1 MIILARLFLYLQ
13 KITTLHMIKKI
24 LKWFI
29 PDETR
34 TRYIAP
40 YIRNIKNTKRKHYAK
55 SGNSTQLFGPLTL
68 EPENIELEDY
78 TRLQPNIRVINAGG
92 KLIVKKYSAIG
103 AGTTIIAS
111 EHVPTVGLPQFAST
125 LHINDIKG
133 TVIIEEDA
141 WVGTESII
149 LSRSKIGRGAVVAAG
164 SVVTKPIPPYAVVA
178 GSPAK
183 VIAVRFSLEQVL
195 EHERILYP
203 PEERTPKAVLE
214 ELYSTVYK
222 DKKSL
227 GVSTMSSEDTI
238 TLNEYRKSIGMETY
252 EIH

>member
-1 MIILARLFLYLQ
+1 
-13 KITTLHMIKKI
+13 MIKKI

-40 YIRNIKNTKRKHYAK
+40 YIRNIKNTKRKNYAK
-55 SGNSTQLFGPLTL
+55 SGDHTQLFGPITL
-68 EPENIELEDY
+68 EPENVELEDY
-78 TRLQPNIRVINAGG
+78 TRLQPNVRVINAGG

-125 LHINDIKG
+125 LHINDVTA

-141 WVGTESII
+141 WIGTESII

-164 SVVTKPIPPYAVVA
+164 SVVTKPVPPYAVVA

-183 VIAVRFSLEQVL
+183 IIAARFSLEQVI
-195 EHERILYP
+195 EHEKILYP
-203 PEERTPKAVLE
+203 PEERTPITVLKD
-214 ELYSTVYK
+214 LYDTIYK

-227 GVSTMSSEDTI
+227 GVSTMSPEDI
-238 TLNEYRKSIGMETY
+238 SSLREYRESIGMETY
-252 EIH
+252 ESH

>member
-1 MIILARLFLYLQ
+1 
-13 KITTLHMIKKI
+13 MIKKI

-40 YIRNIKNTKRKHYAK
+40 YIRNIKNTKRKNYAK
-55 SGNSTQLFGPLTL
+55 SGDYTQLFGPITL
-68 EPENIELEDY
+68 EPENVELEDY
-78 TRLQPNIRVINAGG
+78 TRLQPNVRVINAGG

-125 LHINDIKG
+125 LHINDVTA

-141 WVGTESII
+141 WIGTESII

-164 SVVTKPIPPYAVVA
+164 SVVTKPVPPYAVVA

-183 VIAVRFSLEQVL
+183 IIAARFSLEQVI
-195 EHERILYP
+195 EHEKILYP
-203 PEERTPKAVLE
+203 PEERTPITVLKD
-214 ELYSTVYK
+214 LYDTIYK

-227 GVSTMSSEDTI
+227 GVSTMSPEDI
-238 TLNEYRKSIGMETY
+238 SSLREYRESIGMKTY
-252 EIH
+252 ESH